1 MKYIKSVLLLTLVI
15 STPLAAR
22 AQTQT
27 ELALPSL
34 SIFGFPLPSS
44 PENEKFDHPYSAQEF
59 ESFLAE
65 VNRVAQEQTIT
76 EMQRKKTRAS
86 FIIPLAFYR
95 SRYLFKP
102 QVWTEANIKEGQL
115 ISNFFARLVERP
127 ELEIKA
133 TDQASFGRGLQD
145 LRDWFAN
152 LTQDNETLG
161 AMIFTMDDGP
171 FFGQQVDERRF
182 NSWKR
187 LQSSAI
193 PGTRAKF
200 VLMTDNRAPEP
211 MIIGV
216 MNADNS
222 LLWARRYSNDSG
234 NLSNANLSQA
244 SVKRVEDYGFQV
256 NMSSGGESSRVY
268 LDEKLGLRFYYV
280 SW

>member
-1 MKYIKSVLLLTLVI
+1 M
-15 STPLAAR
+15 
-22 AQTQT
+22 
-27 ELALPSL
+27 E
-34 SIFGFPLPSS
+34 
-44 PENEKFDHPYSAQEF
+44 
-59 ESFLAE
+59 
-65 VNRVAQEQTIT
+65 
-76 EMQRKKTRAS
+76 
-86 FIIPLAFYR
+86 
-95 SRYLFKP
+95 
-102 QVWTEANIKEGQL
+102 EGQF

-133 TDQASFGRGLQD
+133 TNQKSFGRGLQN
-145 LRDWFAN
+145 LRDWFAD
-152 LTQDNETLG
+152 LTQDNKTL
-161 AMIFTMDDGP
+161 ASMIFTMDDGP

-187 LQSSAI
+187 LQSAPI

-234 NLSNANLSQA
+234 TLDNASLSKS
-244 SVKRVEDYGFQV
+244 SVETVEGYGFLAI
-256 NMSSGGESSRVY
+256 MSSGGESSRVY
-268 LDEKLGLRFYYV
+268 RDEKLGLRFYYV